1 VLAVLAV
8 SHAGLALSQSGLA
21 VNLLT
26 RAGKG

>member
-1 VLAVLAV
+1 VLAV